1 MTDGL
6 VGSPEDPN
14 HCKDVLVRSKDL
26 LHTNRNAKEVRPQE
40 DP

>member
-1 MTDGL
+1 MPDGL

-14 HCKDVLVRSKDL
+14 HCKKVLVRSKDL
-26 LHTNRNAKEVRPQE
+26 LHTDRNAEEVRAQE